1 MDGLYVRFK
10 MKNLRWSLRLL
21 ILVYITFGAGSL
33 IVDSN
38 TQDSLPLALRDFD
51 DSDFFDR
58 YPALAMGMG
67 MAFVGLMVCSWF
79 GLWFLWNPARYI
91 YAVALALSWIT
102 TPLLGASVL
111 TAWGGTLME
120 ASSMAAGAIL
130 VLIFLSDLRKEF
142 RPKANKP
149 LHPTAGN
156 APV

>member
-1 MDGLYVRFK
+1 

-91 YAVALALSWIT
+91 YAAALALSWIT
-102 TPLLGASVL
+102 TPLLGPSVM
-111 TAWGGTLME
+111 TAWGGTLE
-120 ASSMAAGAIL
+120 DASSMAAGAIL

-142 RPKANKP
+142 RHKANKTA
-149 LHPTAGN
+149 HPTAGN
-156 APV
+156 VLV